1 MLNKNKSEK
10 VGLKLI
16 DLEKFIEQLFEK
28 CKNEHEVELLQRQL
42 SNGNLSPRDA
52 KLINN

>member
-1 MLNKNKSEK
+1 MLNKNRNEK

-16 DLEKFIEQLFEK
+16 DLEKFIDQLFEK

-42 SNGNLSPRDA
+42 SNGNLAPKDA
-52 KLINN
+52 NLINN